1 MDKVLFNTVFN
12 RKSSLLPNG
21 TALIQIEAY
30 LKGKKKYFTTKLYIT
45 PDQWDSKH
53 RTIKAHPNQIKLN
66 KQIKDFINSL
76 EDAEMTRRQSGK
88 PFSLDYLSEFVK
100 GSITSSFIE
109 FCDRE
114 LKKENLSN
122 ATEKNHRSTIN
133 YMTDFNKDAQFEDIT
148 FEYLNDFE
156 QYLTKQ
162 TYKKSEKSE
171 TAEKPLHTNTIAK
184 HLTVVRRYVNLAIN
198 KELIDLNKY
207 PFRKFKIQ
215 RLKTYRDYLTPEE
228 LERIE
233 NLRLPAEMAEYQ
245 TALDKYL
252 FSCYTG
258 LRYSDVSALSPKN
271 LILEDGKEWII
282 LTMQKTGEEIRL
294 PIYLP
299 VFGKALDILYN
310 YISGKPTVF
319 PYQQNET
326 INQHLRAIATKAEIK
341 KNITFHTAR
350 HTQAT
355 YLLYK
360 GVSITTVQKLLG
372 HKKLETTQI
381 YSKVMDM
388 TVINELQNISFNR

>member
-12 RKSSLLPNG
+12 RKNLLLPNG

-100 GSITSSFIE
+100 GSITSSFVE

-114 LKKENLSN
+114 LKNEKFSES
-122 ATEKNHRSTIN
+122 TETGHRSTIN
-133 YMTDFNKDAQFEDIT
+133 HLRDFNKDAQFEQIT
-148 FEYLNDFE
+148 FEFLNDFE
-156 QYLTKQ
+156 QYLRKQ
-162 TYKKSEKSE
+162 TYKTSK
-171 TAEKPLHTNTIAK
+171 TTVKPLHINTVAK

-233 NLRLPAEMAEYQ
+233 NLKLPPEMEEHQ
-245 TALDKYL
+245 LSLDKYL

-258 LRYSDVSALSPKN
+258 LRYSDVTALSPQN
-271 LILEDGKEWII
+271 LILEGGKEWLI

-299 VFGKALDILYN
+299 VFNKALDILYN

-319 PYQQNET
+319 AYQINDT
-326 INQHLRAIATKAEIK
+326 INKHLKAIATIAEINK
-341 KNITFHTAR
+341 TVTFHTAR

-388 TVINELQNISFNR
+388 TVINELQNVSFNR